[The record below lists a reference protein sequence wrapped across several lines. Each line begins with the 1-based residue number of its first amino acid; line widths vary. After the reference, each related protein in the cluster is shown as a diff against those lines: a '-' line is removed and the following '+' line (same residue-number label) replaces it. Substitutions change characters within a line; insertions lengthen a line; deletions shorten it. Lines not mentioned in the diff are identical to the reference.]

1 MFKKIR
7 IFNIHNHLNELSSL
21 KFLKEYF
28 CQDDQNIID
37 DHLRYYLDNA
47 RSFISSFIN
56 IIRICRRV
64 IEIEKFMDKEER
76 MKMVYSY
83 NQNILKTIEHS
94 IFAEDYDQAV
104 KTCDFKLLREILIQ
118 MISIK
123 LASVFTITKVII
135 DLKIDEFVEKI
146 LFDDI
151 DKIVNLVK
159 DYYDPIIQQGLGFYF
174 SN

>member
-1 MFKKIR
+1 
-7 IFNIHNHLNELSSL
+7 
-21 KFLKEYF
+21 
-28 CQDDQNIID
+28 
-37 DHLRYYLDNA
+37 
-47 RSFISSFIN
+47 
-56 IIRICRRV
+56 
-64 IEIEKFMDKEER
+64 MDKEER

-146 LFDDI
+146 RFDDI